1 MSSNYALLD
10 DPAGWTA
17 FSTPS
22 PENTSSD
29 KQHGVW
35 QSQVMVEGMHCG
47 SCALNVEKALRSVP
61 GVKQAT
67 VNGATHR
74 AEVVWSADQVKPSQ
88 WLNALHKAGYEAVPA
103 NDHVARSEGKLEV
116 RRQLWRWAVAGFCMM
131 QVMMYALPPYVSTD
145 ITAEM
150 LSLLRWA
157 AWVLTL
163 PVMFFSA
170 DVFTAAAWRDL
181 KRGDISMDLPV
192 AIGIWVSFLVSS
204 AAMFSPDGFFGNEVY
219 FDSITMFVF
228 FLLTGRWLEAR
239 LRERTAGSLEA
250 LINRLPQSV
259 RRQRADGEFDTVG
272 MAMVKPGDVLQ
283 VRPGEVFAADGR
295 LLRGHTWVEEALLS
309 GESEPLER
317 RPGEAVLAGSHNLR
331 ETVTMQVTAL
341 GESTRYAAIVSLMQ
355 TASLHKPRL
364 AALADR
370 IAKPFLLAV
379 LVVAA
384 LAAVWAW
391 GESPGKAMMAA
402 VSVLIV
408 TCPCALS
415 LATPAAMLAA
425 AGNLAR
431 QGVLLRDVQSLETLS
446 KVNAVVFDKTG
457 TLTSDRME
465 LQALFTPE
473 YPMGTTDLNTP
484 EMQAL
489 LSMTSALAEHSWH
502 PYARAVLQ
510 IKKSLSPQ
518 PVLQQVQE
526 HIGQGVSATW
536 MSPQGERELRMGSL
550 SFGLTGSELQDIPL
564 AAQAAQ
570 VHVFDKNG
578 WLASYVFREVIRPD
592 ALAAMNKLRQLGV
605 DIYLMSGDKKAAV
618 ETVAARLQ
626 FEPTHVYSACT
637 PADKLGFLKDLQASG
652 KRVAMVGDGFNDMPV
667 MAGAHVSFAFGQAV
681 PLAQAHSDVVV
692 MGQQLMAVASTMALA
707 KRSMRVVSHN
717 LIWAAAYNAVCVPLA
732 VMGYLPAWLAGLGM
746 AVSSLVVV
754 MYSLQLAVPARPAKS
769 HSLAQA

>member
-1 MSSNYALLD
+1 
-10 DPAGWTA
+10 
-17 FSTPS
+17 
-22 PENTSSD
+22 
-29 KQHGVW
+29 
-35 QSQVMVEGMHCG
+35 
-47 SCALNVEKALRSVP
+47 
-61 GVKQAT
+61 
-67 VNGATHR
+67 
-74 AEVVWSADQVKPSQ
+74 
-88 WLNALHKAGYEAVPA
+88 
-103 NDHVARSEGKLEV
+103 
-116 RRQLWRWAVAGFCMM
+116 
-131 QVMMYALPPYVSTD
+131 
-145 ITAEM
+145 
-150 LSLLRWA
+150 
-157 AWVLTL
+157 
-163 PVMFFSA
+163 
-170 DVFTAAAWRDL
+170 VFTAAAWRDL

-192 AIGIWVSFLVSS
+192 ALGIWVSFLVSS

-259 RRQRADGEFDTVG
+259 YRMRVDGEFDSVSL
-272 MAMVKPGDVLQ
+272 AMVKVGDILQ
-283 VRPGEVFAADGR
+283 VHPGEVFAADGK
-295 LLRGHTWVEEALLS
+295 LLDGHTWVEEALLS

-317 RPGEAVLAGSHNLR
+317 RRGDMLLAGSHNLR
-331 ETVTMQVTAL
+331 ETVRLQVTAL
-341 GESTRYAAIVSLMQ
+341 GESTRYAAIVTLMQ

-370 IAKPFLLAV
+370 IAKPFLLVV

-384 LAAVWAW
+384 LAAIWAW
-391 GESPGKAMMAA
+391 GESPGKAMMVA

-446 KVNAVVFDKTG
+446 QVNAVVFDKTG

-465 LQALFTPE
+465 LQYLFTPE
-473 YPMGTTDLNTP
+473 NLKGSIDLTTP
-484 EMQAL
+484 AMQSL
-489 LSMTSALAEHSWH
+489 LGLTQALAEHSWH

-510 IKKSLSPQ
+510 IEKSTAPP

-526 HIGQGVSATW
+526 HVGQGVSATLVTD
-536 MSPQGERELRMGSL
+536 QGSSQLRMGSL
-550 SFGLTGSELQDIPL
+550 SFCRQASESQELPYSAQD
-564 AAQAAQ
+564 AQ
-570 VHVFDKNG
+570 VHVFDQRG
-578 WLASYVFREVIRPD
+578 WLASYVFREVMRPD
-592 ALAAMNKLRQLGV
+592 AIATMARLRQLGV
-605 DIYLMSGDKKAAV
+605 EIYLMSGDKKASV
-618 ETVAARLQ
+618 ETVAGRLQ
-626 FEPTHVYSACT
+626 LEPANVFSACT
-637 PADKLGFLKDLQASG
+637 PADKLGYLKDLQAAG

-667 MAGAHVSFAFGQAV
+667 LAGAHVSFAFGQAV

-692 MGQQLMAVASTMALA
+692 MGQQLMAVADTMALA

-746 AVSSLVVV
+746 ALSSVIVVL
-754 MYSLQLAVPARPAKS
+754 YSLQLALPANKAPSALLS
-769 HSLAQA
+769 TH